1 MTGFAAL
8 AGQPVIA
15 GGGLAGLATAL
26 LMDRPCVLLSPAPL
40 GRDAASALAQGGIA
54 AAIGTDDS
62 AALHGADTLAAGAG
76 LCDPDAVAAIVG
88 AGPEAVAGLRS
99 LGVVFDLG
107 ADGQPDLHLE
117 AAHSRA
123 RIAHARGDGTGAE
136 IMRALVARVRA
147 APRIT
152 VIEGATLRRLILRD
166 GRVAGAEIMR
176 GGVVLALPT
185 AACVIA
191 TGGVGALF
199 PATTSPVGGQGLG
212 LACAARAGAVLRD
225 MEFVQFHPTAL
236 ADGPAGAPRALVSEA
251 VRGAGAILVD
261 ETGARFTDE
270 LAPRDVVARA
280 IEAHL
285 TAGHQVLLDARAA
298 TRGAFA
304 RHFPGIARACVA
316 RGLDPDCQPM
326 PVRPAV
332 HYHMGGI
339 ETDLDGRS
347 TVPGLWAC
355 GEAASTGLHGANR
368 LASNSLL
375 EAFVCAGFVARD
387 LDAASLPA
395 PRPVG
400 ERMPDDAGDG
410 VGLADIH
417 AVLGRAAGILRDE
430 AGLARAAR
438 ALAPHVATDDRA
450 LVGAMLCLAA
460 LERRESRG
468 GHYRTDYPRTGPTAV
483 HSRLTLAR
491 TLTMLAD
498 LSSRDPVLTPADGL
512 TVP

>member
-54 AAIGTDDS
+54 AAIGADDS
-62 AALHGADTLAAGAG
+62 AALHVADTLAAGAG
-76 LCDPDAVAAIVG
+76 LCVPEAVTAIVG
-88 AGPEAVAGLRS
+88 AGPDALAGLRS

-107 ADGQPDLHLE
+107 ADGKPDLHLE

-123 RIAHARGDGTGAE
+123 RIAHALGDGTGAE

-147 APRIT
+147 TPRIT
-152 VIEGATLRRLILRD
+152 VMEGARLRRLILRD
-166 GRVAGAEIMR
+166 GRVAGAEIVR
-176 GGVVLALPT
+176 GGVTLALPT
-185 AACVIA
+185 GACVIA
-191 TGGVGALF
+191 TGGVGTLF

-251 VRGAGAILVD
+251 VRGAGAVLVD

-280 IEAHL
+280 IQAHL

-298 TRGAFA
+298 THGAFA
-304 RHFPGIARACVA
+304 RHFPGIARACAA
-316 RGLDPDCQPM
+316 RGLDPDRQPL

-339 ETDLDGRS
+339 ETDLNGRS

-387 LDAASLPA
+387 LDASSLPA
-395 PRPVG
+395 PGQVG
-400 ERMPDDAGDG
+400 EPVPDEGDG
-410 VGLADIH
+410 VRLADMH
-417 AVLGRAAGILRDE
+417 ACLGRAAGILRDG
-430 AGLARAAR
+430 AGLTRAAR
-438 ALAPHVATDDRA
+438 ALTPHVATDDRA

-468 GHYRTDYPRTGPTAV
+468 GHYRTDYPRTAATAV

-491 TLTMLAD
+491 ALTMLAD
-498 LSSRDPVLTPADGL
+498 LSSGELVSTPADGL

>member
-54 AAIGTDDS
+54 AAIGADDS
-62 AALHGADTLAAGAG
+62 VDLHVADTLAAGGG

-107 ADGQPDLHLE
+107 ADGKPDLHLE
-117 AAHSRA
+117 AAHSRP

-147 APRIT
+147 TPRIT
-152 VIEGATLRRLILRD
+152 VIEGAALRRLILRD
-166 GRVAGAEIMR
+166 GRVAGVEIMR

-199 PATTSPVGGQGLG
+199 PATTSPVGGQGMG

-236 ADGPAGAPRALVSEA
+236 AGGPAGAPRALVSEA

-285 TAGHQVLLDARAA
+285 AAGHQVLLDTRAA

-304 RHFPGIARACVA
+304 RHFPGIALACAA
-316 RGLDPDCQPM
+316 RGLDPDRQPM

-339 ETDLDGRS
+339 ETDLNGRS

-387 LDAASLPA
+387 LDAVSLPM

-400 ERMPDDAGDG
+400 EPAPDAGDG

-417 AVLGRAAGILRDE
+417 ACLGRAAGILRDG

-468 GHYRTDYPRTGPTAV
+468 GHYRTDYPRTAATAV

-498 LSSRDPVLTPADGL
+498 LSSGDLVSTPADGL

>member
-54 AAIGTDDS
+54 AAIGADDTV
-62 AALHGADTLAAGAG
+62 ALHVADTLAAGAG
-76 LCDPDAVAAIVG
+76 LCVPDAVSAIVG
-88 AGPEAVAGLRS
+88 AGPDAVAGLRA
-99 LGVVFDLG
+99 LGVVFDPG
-107 ADGQPDLHLE
+107 ADGRPDLHLE
-117 AAHSRA
+117 AAHCRA
-123 RIAHARGDGTGAE
+123 RIAHAGGDGTGAE
-136 IMRALVARVRA
+136 TMRALVARVRA
-147 APRIT
+147 TPRVT
-152 VIEGATLRRLILRD
+152 VLEGARLRRLVVRD
-166 GRVAGAEIMR
+166 GRVAGVEIVQ
-176 GGVVLALPT
+176 GGVVVALPT

-199 PATTSPVGGQGLG
+199 PATTSPPGGQGLG

-236 ADGPAGAPRALVSEA
+236 AGGPDGAPRALVSEA

-261 ETGARFTDE
+261 ETGACFTDG

-280 IEAHL
+280 IAAHL
-285 TAGHQVLLDARAA
+285 AAGHQVLLDARAA
-298 TRGAFA
+298 TRGDFA
-304 RHFPGIARACVA
+304 RHFPGIARACAA
-316 RGLDPDCQPM
+316 RGLDPDRQPI

-339 ETDLDGRS
+339 ETDLNGRS
-347 TVPGLWAC
+347 SVPGLWAC

-387 LDAASLPA
+387 LDAVSLPV
-395 PRPVG
+395 PRSLGEPV
-400 ERMPDDAGDG
+400 PDAGDG
-410 VGLADIH
+410 VDLADLH
-417 AVLGRAAGILRDE
+417 ACLGRAAGILRDE

-438 ALAPHVATDDRA
+438 MLAPHVATDDRA

-468 GHYRTDYPRTGPTAV
+468 GHSRTDYPATAPV
-483 HSRLTLAR
+483 AAHSRLTVGRARVLLAG
-491 TLTMLAD
+491 
-498 LSSRDPVLTPADGL
+498 LSSRDPVPASADGM